1 MRELNMEDV
10 EQVSGG
16 TPTEAVAL
24 WTTALGLAGLA
35 GIAGLGVVTAFAA
48 SPFVAAG
55 AIALS
60 FGGGWIFNKPP
71 TLTTG
76 TVTAGSGLRESDC

>member
-1 MRELNMEDV
+1 MRELNIEDV

-16 TPTEAVAL
+16 TPMEAVGL
-24 WTTALGLAGLA
+24 WTTALGIAGLA
-35 GIAGLGVVTAFAA
+35 GIAGLGVLTAFAA
-48 SPFVAAG
+48 SPFAAAG

-71 TLTTG
+71 TISSGTLTSGG
-76 TVTAGSGLRESDC
+76 TYDESRC